1 MVSDYSEVKF
11 LNNNNDNLKSHY
23 LENYRLFI
31 VSMEDG
37 LEGIM
42 VGSRNPSEEA
52 ISVPE
57 KRW

>member
-1 MVSDYSEVKF
+1 ME
-11 LNNNNDNLKSHY
+11 
-23 LENYRLFI
+23 
-31 VSMEDG
+31 SMEVG